1 MNWLDIL
8 LLCLAGIG
16 FMEGLFDGVIKQVVS
31 LIALIVAIFFCGKVA
46 VWFRDYIVAL
56 DWIPGEWVTLVSYV
70 AAFLLIIGVVLLA
83 GEIVHRV
90 IGITPLSLLN
100 HLAGGLFGLALAILF
115 TSLLLNVVELTD
127 RSAAF
132 IPVQAKIESHLYFP
146 VKEILPTI
154 YPHSLFFTQD

>member
-46 VWFRDYIVAL
+46 VWLRDYIVAL

-90 IGITPLSLLN
+90 IGITSQFVEPPGRWLVRTG
-100 HLAGGLFGLALAILF
+100 AGDSVHKPAVKCGGI
-115 TSLLLNVVELTD
+115 D
-127 RSAAF
+127 R
-132 IPVQAKIESHLYFP
+132 P
-146 VKEILPTI
+146 
-154 YPHSLFFTQD
+154 